1 MTDPEKEGVDNLSM
15 WKVVIKGLLLF
26 ILINII
32 FVIINPLPFIS
43 KISIYNYIIPGRDR
57 LPYGEMPDQA
67 YNLSL
72 YSLDAMF
79 ASHEISAPGKP
90 SNEYRVIVIGDSS
103 VWGYLLEPED
113 TLSSQINSDAVK
125 LLDGRQVRAYN
136 LGYPTLSL
144 TKDLVILD
152 YAMRYSPDLIIWLV
166 TLESFPREKQLDS
179 PLIQNNPIIIKKL
192 ISTYSLGVNPNDA
205 RLVAHN
211 FWDSTLMGERR
222 LLADLIR
229 LQLYGVMW
237 AATGID
243 QYYPESY
250 DPPQENLTAEKS
262 FHDLLPPSLSPT
274 DLSLDILSAGGEIAN
289 PVPVMYV
296 NEPIYLSQ
304 GENSDIRYNFFYP
317 RWAYDQYRQLF
328 IDLCAEQNWKCLDEW
343 KLVPPGEFTN
353 SAIHMTSLG
362 THMLATEIEKAIL
375 SVSTP

>member
-1 MTDPEKEGVDNLSM
+1 
-15 WKVVIKGLLLF
+15 
-26 ILINII
+26 
-32 FVIINPLPFIS
+32 
-43 KISIYNYIIPGRDR
+43 
-57 LPYGEMPDQA
+57 
-67 YNLSL
+67 
-72 YSLDAMF
+72 
-79 ASHEISAPGKP
+79 
-90 SNEYRVIVIGDSS
+90 
-103 VWGYLLEPED
+103 
-113 TLSSQINSDAVK
+113 
-125 LLDGRQVRAYN
+125 
-136 LGYPTLSL
+136 
-144 TKDLVILD
+144 
-152 YAMRYSPDLIIWLV
+152 
-166 TLESFPREKQLDS
+166 
-179 PLIQNNPIIIKKL
+179 
-192 ISTYSLGVNPNDA
+192 
-205 RLVAHN
+205 
-211 FWDSTLMGERR
+211 MGERR
-222 LLADLIR
+222 SLADLIR

-304 GENSDIRYNFFYP
+304 GENSDIRYNFFLFRVHHLYHINTVGSDFFYP